1 MTCTPMATDLALYEG
16 RPEHCA
22 ERQPKEQRCYDF
34 LERLGVPF
42 WRVDHEHADTIEQC
56 RSIETVLGCEI
67 CKNLL
72 LTNRQ
77 GTAFYLLLL
86 RGDKVF
92 RTKHLSAALGC
103 ARLSFAPGEK
113 MEELLDITPGSLS
126 VLGLMNDCDKQVQ
139 LVIDRS
145 VLAHEWLGCHPC
157 LNTSTLRF
165 SVRDLTEKI
174 IPATAHTPILVDLPE
189 DDAE

>member
-1 MTCTPMATDLALYEG
+1 MTCIPTDTELALHEG
-16 RPEHCA
+16 APENRTQRA
-22 ERQPKEQRCYDF
+22 EKEQRCYAM
-34 LERLGVPF
+34 LEQLGIPF
-42 WRVDHEHADTIEQC
+42 RRVDHAPADTIALCHGVE
-56 RSIETVLGCEI
+56 SALGCEI

-92 RTKHLSAALGC
+92 RTKYLSAALGC

-113 MEELLDITPGSLS
+113 MEELLNITPGSLS
-126 VLGLMNDCDKQVQ
+126 VLGLMNDPECRVQ
-139 LVIDRS
+139 LVIDKP
-145 VLAHEWLGCHPC
+145 VLAQEWIGCHPC

-165 SVRDLTEKI
+165 SVSDLTEKLL
-174 IPATAHTPILVDLPE
+174 PATGHAPIIVELPE
-189 DDAE
+189 DEE

>member
-1 MTCTPMATDLALYEG
+1 MTCTPTDIELTLYEG
-16 RPEHCA
+16 RPENA
-22 ERQPKEQRCYDF
+22 AARLTKEQRCYDF
-34 LERLGVPF
+34 LEHLGIRY
-42 WRVDHEHADTIEQC
+42 WRVDHMPADTIEQC
-56 RSIETVLGCEI
+56 HGVETVLGCDI

-113 MEELLDITPGSLS
+113 MEEFLDITPGSLS
-126 VLGLMNDCDKQVQ
+126 ALGLMNDRDRRVQ
-139 LVIDRS
+139 LVIDRP
-145 VLAHEWLGCHPC
+145 VIEGEWLGCHPC
-157 LNTSTLRF
+157 INTSTLRF
-165 SVRDLTEKI
+165 SVRDLMEKVL
-174 IPATAHTPILVDLPE
+174 PATGHTPIIVDLPE
-189 DDAE
+189 DAE

>member
-1 MTCTPMATDLALYEG
+1 MTCIPTDTESVLFEG
-16 RPEHCA
+16 RPENCT
-22 ERQPKEQRCYDF
+22 ERLPKEQRCYAL
-34 LERLGVPF
+34 LEQLGVSF
-42 WRVDHEHADTIEQC
+42 WRVDHEHADTIELC
-56 RSIETVLGCEI
+56 HGIEATLGCEI

-92 RTKHLSAALGC
+92 RTKYLSAALGC

-126 VLGLMNDCDKQVQ
+126 VLGLMNDKEKQVQ
-139 LVIDRS
+139 LVIDRP
-145 VLAHEWLGCHPC
+145 VLEHEWIGCHPC
-157 LNTSTLRF
+157 INTSTLRF
-165 SVRDLTEKI
+165 SAKDLTEKV
-174 IPATAHTPILVDLPE
+174 IPAMGHTPIIVALPE
-189 DDAE
+189 DEE

>member
-1 MTCTPMATDLALYEG
+1 MTCIPTATEPVLSSG
-16 RPEHCA
+16 RPEDCVS
-22 ERQPKEQRCYDF
+22 RLPKEQRCYDL
-34 LERLGVPF
+34 LERLSVPF
-42 WRVDHEHADTIEQC
+42 WRVDHEHADTIELC
-56 RSIETVLGCEI
+56 HGIENTLGCEI

-92 RTKHLSAALGC
+92 RTKYLSAALGC

-126 VLGLMNDCDKQVQ
+126 VLGLMNDREMRVQ
-139 LVIDRS
+139 LVIDKP
-145 VLAHEWLGCHPC
+145 VLENEWIGCHPC
-157 LNTSTLRF
+157 INTSTLRF
-165 SVRDLTEKI
+165 SVKDLTEKV
-174 IPATAHTPILVDLPE
+174 IPAMGHDPIVVELPE
-189 DDAE
+189 DEA

>member
-1 MTCTPMATDLALYEG
+1 MTCIPTDTEPVLYEG
-16 RPEHCA
+16 RPENRA
-22 ERQPKEQRCYDF
+22 SRLPKEQRCYDL
-34 LERLGVPF
+34 LEQLCVPF
-42 WRVDHEHADTIEQC
+42 RRVDHAHADTIGLC
-56 RSIETVLGCEI
+56 HGIESTLGCEI

-92 RTKHLSAALGC
+92 RTKYLSAALGC

-126 VLGLMNDCDKQVQ
+126 VLGLMNDKENRVQ
-139 LVIDRS
+139 LVIDKP
-145 VLAHEWLGCHPC
+145 VLENEWIGCHPC
-157 LNTSTLRF
+157 INTSTLRF
-165 SVRDLTEKI
+165 SVRDLTEKV
-174 IPATAHTPILVDLPE
+174 IPAMGHEPILVELPE
-189 DDAE
+189 DEE

>member
-1 MTCTPMATDLALYEG
+1 MTCIPTDTDLTLYEG
-16 RPEHCA
+16 RPENTA
-22 ERQPKEQRCYDF
+22 GRPEKVQRCYDF
-34 LERLGVPF
+34 LDRLDIRY
-42 WRVDHEHADTIEQC
+42 WRVEHSPADTIEQC
-56 RSIETVLGCEI
+56 HGAETVLGCDI

-126 VLGLMNDCDKQVQ
+126 VLGLMNDREHRVQ
-139 LVIDRS
+139 LVIDRP
-145 VLAHEWLGCHPC
+145 VIEGEWLGCHPC

-165 SVRDLTEKI
+165 SVRDLLDKVLPVTG
-174 IPATAHTPILVDLPE
+174 HTPIIVDLPE
-189 DDAE
+189 DAE